1 MQWLRDK
8 VPAKAKKAYA
18 GPGRVLSFCR
28 DDTRVAAHLRIIL
41 VYYRNSFHESARGA
55 TRKENHPQCLS
66 VISIHAPCA
75 GGDAGKYY
83 LTLFDDISIHA
94 PLRGGRRLD
103 SVPHNR
109 HSVFQSTP
117 PCAGGDPAWSTGAVF
132 SRLFQSTPP
141 CAGGDCV
148 MSIKTLPNFYFNPRP
163 PARGATAKLYNFQN
177 HCNLFCITF
186 LPIRLLNP
194 I

>member
-1 MQWLRDK
+1 MVGVQWLRDK

-75 GGDAGKYY
+75 GATINAVAFLYPSDISIHAPCAGGDAGKYY

-117 PCAGGDPAWSTGAVF
+117 PCAGGD
-132 SRLFQSTPP
+132 SRLT
-141 CAGGDCV
+141 
-148 MSIKTLPNFYFNPRP
+148 IL
-163 PARGATAKLYNFQN
+163 
-177 HCNLFCITF
+177 
-186 LPIRLLNP
+186 
-194 I
+194 

>member
-1 MQWLRDK
+1 MVGVQWLRDK

-75 GGDAGKYY
+75 GATSNAVAFLYPS
-83 LTLFDDISIHA
+83 DISIHA
-94 PLRGGRRLD
+94 P
-103 SVPHNR
+103 
-109 HSVFQSTP
+109 
-117 PCAGGDPAWSTGAVF
+117 CAGGDNVKAEMIFA
-132 SRLFQSTPP
+132 
-141 CAGGDCV
+141 
-148 MSIKTLPNFYFNPRP
+148 Y
-163 PARGATAKLYNFQN
+163 
-177 HCNLFCITF
+177 
-186 LPIRLLNP
+186 
-194 I
+194 

>member
-1 MQWLRDK
+1 MVGVQWLRDK

-75 GGDAGKYY
+75 GATINAVAFLYPS
-83 LTLFDDISIHA
+83 DISIHA
-94 PLRGGRRLD
+94 P
-103 SVPHNR
+103 
-109 HSVFQSTP
+109 
-117 PCAGGDPAWSTGAVF
+117 CAGGNALIPSHTTGI
-132 SRLFQSTPP
+132 P
-141 CAGGDCV
+141 
-148 MSIKTLPNFYFNPRP
+148 YFNPRP